1 MFVGGPTKSASNF
14 RNRSCRRF
22 SKKLLP
28 ASPFLKLM
36 SDIRQPVE
44 APVGNGGRAALLGI
58 AFFLLVG
65 FGFAYS
71 LNPDPR
77 GYGTHQQLG
86 LPPCTF
92 RLLFGRPCPGC
103 GMTTSFSHFVRGQF
117 VEAARANLAGTL
129 LAAVCSL
136 LIPWCLWSARIGR
149 LWMISDPVEV
159 GGILS
164 ICLATVT
171 VLIWLARV
179 IAVI

>member
-1 MFVGGPTKSASNF
+1 
-14 RNRSCRRF
+14 
-22 SKKLLP
+22 
-28 ASPFLKLM
+28 M

-92 RLLFGRPCPGC
+92 RLLFSRPCPGC
-103 GMTTSFSHFVRGQF
+103 GMTTSFSYFVRCQF
-117 VEAARANLAGTL
+117 IDAARANLAGTL
-129 LAAVCSL
+129 LAAVCAM
-136 LIPWCLWSARIGR
+136 LIPWCFWSARIGR
-149 LWMISDPVEV
+149 LWMVSDPVAV

-171 VLIWLARV
+171 VLIWLARLISV
-179 IAVI
+179 T